1 MVSVPQTLVCVFSKA
16 DMVRNTELRTW
27 VSKVQTRSRGGG
39 GGGGGSTGGRS
50 RKERPGRPA
59 SPIMPGLLHTPSR
72 PSSFI
77 LDIGTSKADLTKAE
91 LEIDPWANSRVTAAG
106 TTYMHES
113 KSPITLDMYGVH
125 DVPDVYGAATV
136 RPVRSSESV
145 ARQQL
150 AQSYGVSPF
159 SPASETGSSPFTGT
173 SPSISQPPQAAGKRF
188 SAGSHPSSH
197 SSNHSQPTR
206 RPHNTTTP
214 SLSVRTSLPASATTS
229 GRPNG
234 PRSPSSPSSSPEYTY
249 GTGGTFG
256 YGGVGGSER
265 EREPSHHSAGTG
277 GKKHANEYYASPRTG
292 YASGHT
298 YNSASGQSGQ
308 SGYPFGGGSS
318 STTSNHGY
326 ASTGYGGGYGLG
338 YSPYDTHEKPDWMPP
353 MPPATLLA
361 PVPEAHSPYA
371 SQAGSFALSQSQS
384 QMTAHST
391 SKASLKSKR
400 PPRSPSSRHPP
411 PSPSSSS
418 NSPTSNASLP
428 FGRTAGS
435 ASGGGGSLSVHHSTY
450 RYGEAPYGGGAY
462 VQAQEEEER
471 RSPTPPRLSPI
482 MWARPEEY
490 RDIR

>member
-1 MVSVPQTLVCVFSKA
+1 
-16 DMVRNTELRTW
+16 
-27 VSKVQTRSRGGG
+27 
-39 GGGGGSTGGRS
+39 
-50 RKERPGRPA
+50 
-59 SPIMPGLLHTPSR
+59 
-72 PSSFI
+72 
-77 LDIGTSKADLTKAE
+77 
-91 LEIDPWANSRVTAAG
+91 
-106 TTYMHES
+106 
-113 KSPITLDMYGVH
+113 MYGVH